1 MIQTAAA
8 GSARLIQAQATA
20 GLVAEQGKNA
30 PKKAPAESLSCSAS
44 YAADSP
50 LSAFCA
56 SGQYWL

>member
-30 PKKAPAESLSCSAS
+30 PKKKPTQKA
-44 YAADSP
+44 
-50 LSAFCA
+50 
-56 SGQYWL
+56 

>member
-30 PKKAPAESLSCSAS
+30 PKKKPPQKA
-44 YAADSP
+44 
-50 LSAFCA
+50 
-56 SGQYWL
+56 